1 MLYLTLPLLSTLRLR
16 LAFNWVQ
23 HNTIDLDG
31 TQACKCYTVVG
42 KVLEVEEQESIR
54 DMLKTN
60 DERIAEATLDDE
72 EGGHGNSFA
81 FGSEEDGK
89 EQAGFGPTRPNPFE
103 ATLLDQILA
112 MILGGLP
119 KEKDASGKD
128 VKTSEEHYRY
138 IRDEHKSIVKEWLE
152 VFGRMPESQDSAF

>member
-1 MLYLTLPLLSTLRLR
+1 MTPSSSSSPSSPTTKQQSSEWLL
-16 LAFNWVQ
+16 
-23 HNTIDLDG
+23 
-31 TQACKCYTVVG
+31 K
-42 KVLEVEEQESIR
+42 EQESIR

-60 DERIAEATLDDE
+60 DERIAEATLLKLEERLKTVDDLLESLQEEEWADEEDDE

-138 IRDEHKSIVKEWLE
+138 IRDEHK
-152 VFGRMPESQDSAF
+152 